1 MEDNIEYSCIVPVFN
16 EEEVL
21 LKTYQRLTEVMQT
34 LDGPYEII
42 FVNDGSRDLTKSM
55 LQKLS
60 A

>member
-1 MEDNIEYSCIVPVFN
+1 MEKNIEYSCIVPVFN

-21 LKTYQRLTEVMQT
+21 LKTYGRLTEVMQT

-55 LQKLS
+55 L
-60 A
+60 